1 MLCIVLLEASLSDDV
16 EIDHELHV
24 LVPIRHFTATFDATT
39 GTAMHQGMSGWKPSL
54 YISKVQ
60 SSGSI
65 CILSGQLCAVE
76 QRINARAFKADTMTS
91 VLQEEQTLLDRLDYC
106 WTLYLALLDNYTA
119 AQRQI
124 QDHCSHGFLAL
135 ARANARAPPGRRY
148 GQDWY
153 DGRMKAS
160 CRVFI
165 EDGETH
171 QNLDTTTRLPKIA
184 IKSHRSSKIDSTSV
198 NAQNGSSGNEEC
210 TSSQHLPTPPGTPRE
225 EEIPPAS
232 SDSPGTGNTSD
243 TTSGDPLRWYGIL
256 TAPDLR
262 RAQAAFTEL
271 IGERTETATD
281 ADYNGLNDSALL
293 PNAISMATTASR
305 GLRELDAEIRRL
317 RKSVIR
323 TRRANAV

>member
-1 MLCIVLLEASLSDDV
+1 
-16 EIDHELHV
+16 
-24 LVPIRHFTATFDATT
+24 
-39 GTAMHQGMSGWKPSL
+39 
-54 YISKVQ
+54 
-60 SSGSI
+60 
-65 CILSGQLCAVE
+65 
-76 QRINARAFKADTMTS
+76 MTS
-91 VLQEEQTLLDRLDYC
+91 VLQDEQTLLDRLDHC

-124 QDHCSHGFLAL
+124 QEHCSHGFLAL
-135 ARANARAPPGRRY
+135 ARANTRAPPGRRY

-153 DGRMKAS
+153 DGRMKAT
-160 CRVFI
+160 CRVSI

-171 QNLDTTTRLPKIA
+171 QNSDTTTRLPKIA
-184 IKSHRSSKIDSTSV
+184 IRSQRSLNIDSTSV
-198 NAQNGSSGNEEC
+198 KAQYGSSGKEERA
-210 TSSQHLPTPPGTPRE
+210 SGQHLPTPPSTPRE

-232 SDSPGTGNTSD
+232 SDSPGSGNTSD

-271 IGERTETATD
+271 IGERTETSTD
-281 ADYNGLNDSALL
+281 ADHEGINDSARL

-317 RKSVIR
+317 RKSLIR
-323 TRRANAV
+323 TRKANAV